1 MNWEA
6 LGAIGEIVGAVAV
19 IVTIGY
25 LAVQIRQ
32 HTISLRHASTQEILQ
47 GIAELNQF
55 LGSTPEVTD
64 LFWRGTFD
72 PESLSEDEWHRF
84 IHIASAM
91 IRRMELMFLNHQQ
104 GFVPPQVWEAQT
116 NNLRRWFSA
125 PGIQRWFSEL
135 GDGLVAEFRQYVEQ
149 LKP

>member
-19 IVTIGY
+19 IATLGY

-32 HTISLRHASTQEILQ
+32 NTISLRHASTQQILQ
-47 GIAELNQF
+47 GIAELNEF

-64 LFWRGTFD
+64 LFWRGSFN

-84 IHIASAM
+84 VHIASAM

-104 GFVPPQVWEAQT
+104 GFVPAQVWEAQT

-135 GDGLVAEFRQYVEQ
+135 GDGLVAEFRRYVEQ

>member
-6 LGAIGEIVGAVAV
+6 LGAVGEIVGAVAV

-32 HTISLRHASTQEILQ
+32 HTISLRHASTQEILE

-64 LFWRGTFD
+64 LFWRGTSD

-104 GFVPPQVWEAQT
+104 GFVPAQVWEAQA
-116 NNLRRWFSA
+116 NNLRRWFST

-135 GDGLVAEFRQYVEQ
+135 RNGLNAEFRRYVEQ

>member
-1 MNWEA
+1 MSLED
-6 LGAIGEIVGAVAV
+6 LGNIGEFVAAVGV
-19 IVTIGY
+19 IISLIY

-32 HTISLRHASTQEILQ
+32 NTISLRHAST
-47 GIAELNQF
+47 
-55 LGSTPEVTD
+55 EVTD

-91 IRRMELMFLNHQQ
+91 IRRLELVFHNHQQ
-104 GFVPPQVWEAQT
+104 GFVPAQVWEAQT

-135 GDGLVAEFRQYVEQ
+135 GDGLDAEFRRYVEQ
-149 LKP
+149 MKP

>member
-6 LGAIGEIVGAVAV
+6 IGAIGEIVGAIAV
-19 IVTIGY
+19 VVTIGY

-32 HTISLRHASTQEILQ
+32 NTKSAQSASTQQILQ
-47 GIAELNQF
+47 GIAELNEF
-55 LGSTPEVTD
+55 LASAPDVTD
-64 LFWRGTFD
+64 LFWRGTSN

-91 IRRMELMFLNHQQ
+91 IRRLELMFLNHRQ
-104 GFVPPQVWEAQT
+104 GFVPPQVWEAQA
-116 NNLRRWFSA
+116 NSLGRWCST

-135 GDGLVAEFRQYVEQ
+135 GAGLDAEFRQYVEQ

>member
-1 MNWEA
+1 MSLED
-6 LGAIGEIVGAVAV
+6 LGNIGEFVAAVAV
-19 IVTIGY
+19 VVSLIY

-32 HTISLRHASTQEILQ
+32 NTTSLRHASTQEILQ

-55 LGSTPEVTD
+55 LGSTPEVTH
-64 LFWRGTFD
+64 LFWRGTFE

-91 IRRMELMFLNHQQ
+91 IRRFELMFLNHQQ
-104 GFVPPQVWEAQT
+104 GFVPAQVWEAQT

-135 GDGLVAEFRQYVEQ
+135 GDGLDSEFQRYVEQ
-149 LKP
+149 LQP

>member
-6 LGAIGEIVGAVAV
+6 IGAIGEIVGAIAV
-19 IVTIGY
+19 VVTIGF

-32 HTISLRHASTQEILQ
+32 NTISLQNASAQQILQ

-55 LGSTPEVTD
+55 LGSAPDVTE

-91 IRRMELMFLNHQQ
+91 IRRLELIFLNHRQ
-104 GFVPPQVWEAQT
+104 GFIPAQTWEAQA
-116 NNLRRWFSA
+116 NNLRHWLST

-135 GDGLVAEFRQYVEQ
+135 GAGIHADFRDYVDQ

>member
-6 LGAIGEIVGAVAV
+6 LGAVGEIVGAVAV
-19 IVTIGY
+19 IITIGY

-32 HTISLRHASTQEILQ
+32 NTISVRSASNQQILQ

-55 LGSTPEVTD
+55 LGSAPEVTD
-64 LFWRGTFD
+64 LFWRGTLD

-91 IRRMELMFLNHQQ
+91 IRRMELMFLNHRQ
-104 GFVPPQVWEAQT
+104 GFVPAQVWEAQA
-116 NNLRRWFSA
+116 NSLRRWFST
-125 PGIQRWFSEL
+125 PGIQRWFSEF
-135 GDGLVAEFRQYVEQ
+135 GGGISAGFRAYVEQ